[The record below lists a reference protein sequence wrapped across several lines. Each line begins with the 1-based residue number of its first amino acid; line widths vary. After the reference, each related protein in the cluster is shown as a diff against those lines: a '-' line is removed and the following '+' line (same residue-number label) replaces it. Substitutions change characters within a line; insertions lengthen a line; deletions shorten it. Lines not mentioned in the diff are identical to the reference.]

1 MSSNKLRKSSLERR
15 RYYSYRKVP
24 QTPNPTRVQK
34 RFTSQEYEKVIQEL
48 LEKIDYLES
57 HIFEIGVEK
66 IKMVNSHKRISSD
79 KNSLIKKIKTKER
92 QNKELKRQNL
102 NKSQK
107 IESIN
112 KIYKDMRLSYDNKL
126 DIMQKQLN
134 QKSDDINNL
143 VDKIKSKDDK
153 IIDMQLTNDISYKE
167 IQKQLDQL
175 NNLKLVNKTQEEKI
189 LKLQN
194 ELDQLLIE
202 KRCEGNLLLEN
213 MHLKNDNK
221 RLVELLSITDKF
233 SDFGFL
239 NESIPGGIRYLSD
252 KNIKKMLPRMKANFI
267 KKKIETLNSWI
278 PGAAYDSVLEFNY
291 LHNINMDEELI
302 NELLYKLNQVFREK
316 EERNIKKLKAKY
328 QNQIYNLMKK
338 YGIKNIGAPYNIVEV
353 ELMKKKNNKKIKQE
367 QKKEM
372 ENIKTEDRA
381 NELINYA
388 KTTTTS
394 ILLER
399 KKNSDDKLINL
410 RDKISNKDLNNNN
423 YSYNNTNININDLCK
438 DKIIEEINSIKNNF
452 EKIEKEFRNRIKDIK
467 LINGKDNNKKKI
479 GEGNIKLLISNIE
492 WMISSMK
499 KYLNDIINNFMYIKN
514 DF

>member
-1 MSSNKLRKSSLERR
+1 M
-15 RYYSYRKVP
+15 
-24 QTPNPTRVQK
+24 
-34 RFTSQEYEKVIQEL
+34 
-48 LEKIDYLES
+48 
-57 HIFEIGVEK
+57 
-66 IKMVNSHKRISSD
+66 
-79 KNSLIKKIKTKER
+79 
-92 QNKELKRQNL
+92 
-102 NKSQK
+102 
-107 IESIN
+107 
-112 KIYKDMRLSYDNKL
+112 
-126 DIMQKQLN
+126 
-134 QKSDDINNL
+134 
-143 VDKIKSKDDK
+143 
-153 IIDMQLTNDISYKE
+153 
-167 IQKQLDQL
+167 
-175 NNLKLVNKTQEEKI
+175 
-189 LKLQN
+189 QN

-291 LHNINMDEELI
+291 LHNINME
-302 NELLYKLNQVFREK
+302 EK
-316 EERNIKKLKAKY
+316 EERNITKLKEKY

-467 LINGKDNNKKKI
+467 LINGKDNNNKKI

-499 KYLNDIINNFMYIKN
+499 KYLNDIINNFMYIKK
-514 DF
+514 

>member
-175 NNLKLVNKTQEEKI
+175 NNLKLVNKTKEEKI

-467 LINGKDNNKKKI
+467 LIK
-479 GEGNIKLLISNIE
+479 
-492 WMISSMK
+492 
-499 KYLNDIINNFMYIKN
+499 
-514 DF
+514 

>member
-1 MSSNKLRKSSLERR
+1 
-15 RYYSYRKVP
+15 
-24 QTPNPTRVQK
+24 
-34 RFTSQEYEKVIQEL
+34 
-48 LEKIDYLES
+48 
-57 HIFEIGVEK
+57 
-66 IKMVNSHKRISSD
+66 
-79 KNSLIKKIKTKER
+79 
-92 QNKELKRQNL
+92 
-102 NKSQK
+102 
-107 IESIN
+107 
-112 KIYKDMRLSYDNKL
+112 
-126 DIMQKQLN
+126 
-134 QKSDDINNL
+134 
-143 VDKIKSKDDK
+143 
-153 IIDMQLTNDISYKE
+153 
-167 IQKQLDQL
+167 
-175 NNLKLVNKTQEEKI
+175 
-189 LKLQN
+189 
-194 ELDQLLIE
+194 
-202 KRCEGNLLLEN
+202 
-213 MHLKNDNK
+213 
-221 RLVELLSITDKF
+221 
-233 SDFGFL
+233 
-239 NESIPGGIRYLSD
+239 
-252 KNIKKMLPRMKANFI
+252 MKANFI

-316 EERNIKKLKAKY
+316 EERNITKLKAKY

-467 LINGKDNNKKKI
+467 LINGKDNNNKKI

-499 KYLNDIINNFMYIKN
+499 KYLNDIINNFMYIKK
-514 DF
+514 